1 MSAVETQRLL
11 TAIAILV
18 LITLPIIFG
27 IVMAK
32 HREAIGE

>member
-1 MSAVETQRLL
+1 MSAVEAQRLI
-11 TAIAILV
+11 TAIAVLV
-18 LITLPIIFG
+18 LLALPIIFG